1 MRAPTGE
8 QFELTRRTAAGV
20 AHAVVTEVAASLRQY
35 SVGGIDLTEPYP
47 ESATPPSGIGIV
59 LVPWPNRVANGRW
72 EHDGV
77 AHQLAL
83 TEPDRQNAI
92 HGLLRYTPYTV
103 AERRDDSITLAATV
117 FPQAGYPFL
126 LDTSVRYELVDDGL
140 TVTHT
145 IRNASAADAPVAVG
159 THPYFKIGDV
169 ATADLTLTLRAAT
182 HFEVDARLNVVAEHP
197 VDGTDYDL
205 RAGKRVGELFLD
217 DGWGGVQIADGRG
230 EQTLTA
236 PDGRTVSMWSDENF
250 GYVQVYT
257 SRSLNTL
264 AEGEMA
270 IAIEPMTAPTNALNS
285 GTGLTWLAPGATWS
299 VRWGIRHTGF
309 TPAP

>member
-8 QFELTRRTAAGV
+8 QFELNRQTAAGS
-20 AHAVVTEVAASLRQY
+20 AHAVITEVAASLRGY

-47 ESATPPSGIGIV
+47 ESATPPSGLGIV
-59 LVPWPNRVANGRW
+59 LVPWPNRVKDGRW
-72 EHDGV
+72 QLNGV
-77 AHQLAL
+77 EQQLDL
-83 TEPDRQNAI
+83 TEPERENAI
-92 HGLLRYTPYTV
+92 HGLLRYAPYTV
-103 AERRDDSITLAATV
+103 AERSDDAITLAATV

-145 IRNASAADAPVAVG
+145 LHNAGTADAPVAVG
-159 THPYFKIGDV
+159 THPYFKIGDID
-169 ATADLTLTLRAAT
+169 TAELTLTLRADT
-182 HFEVDARLNVVAEHP
+182 HFEVDDRLNVVSEHA
-197 VDGTDYDL
+197 VDGTEFDL
-205 RAGKRVGELFLD
+205 RTGKRVGELHLD
-217 DGWGGVQIADGRG
+217 DGWGGVQIADGRS

-257 SRSLNTL
+257 SRTLNTL
-264 AEGEMA
+264 ADGAMA

-285 GTGLTWLAPGATWS
+285 GTALKWLAPGETWS
-299 VRWGIRHTGF
+299 VSWGLRHTGF
-309 TPAP
+309 AAS